1 MGKHTATPWTIHH
14 TPGPWRIGDAGWTVF
29 GPPNGNPSPKTV
41 ANVKSKRDA
50 RLIAAAPDL
59 LSTLRGIQTL
69 IKDGGDIRDMVSWVD
84 AAIALAQAEENE
96 T

>member
-1 MGKHTATPWTIHH
+1 MSKHTPTPWTIH
-14 TPGPWRIGDAGWTVF
+14 
-29 GPPNGNPSPKTV
+29 PNGEVISERTNHNNLNPVVIYADSFV
-41 ANVKSKRDA
+41 NMDDA
-50 RLIAAAPDL
+50 EHIIRCVNAHDDL

-84 AAIALAQAEENE
+84 AAIAIAKAEENE